1 MMSHSPSAT
10 LDPQFKNAAAPLRKA
25 FTLTE
30 VLVTVGVLIILM
42 GLAVSLAREV
52 RRRSA
57 DLVTREALGHL
68 ERMMIAYEERF
79 GGVPVVPPLIDE
91 TRDPPDLDPVSLS
104 RRARR
109 NNEALIAALLVAG
122 VGFGSDELMGRLPGN
137 MYDNHT
143 LRDAW
148 GSPIV
153 FMPGMHPAIGMADDD
168 RPYFF
173 VSAGPDANYLTRE
186 DNLYSYEGR

>member
-1 MMSHSPSAT
+1 MNHHPHSAFGISQSNATSASI
-10 LDPQFKNAAAPLRKA
+10 RRG

-57 DLVTREALGHL
+57 DLETRELLAHL
-68 ERMMIAYEERF
+68 DHVMAAYFDQHARLPD
-79 GGVPVVPPLIDE
+79 GVPPLIEDAAV
-91 TRDPPDLDPVSLS
+91 PPDDLAVLARS
-104 RRARR
+104 ARR
-109 NNEALIAALLVAG
+109 NNQAIVAVLQRSG
-122 VGFGSDELMGRLPGN
+122 LGFGADEQIARLPRS
-137 MYDNHT
+137 MYDT
-143 LRDAW
+143 QSLRDAW

-153 FMPGMHPAIGMADDD
+153 FMPQMHQAIGMADDD